1 MKITKDDGYKGLKN
15 AHLDPDTP
23 FKFRL
28 YVCST
33 GKPIPMSSTVPVQ
46 IPEIDNKGFW
56 QCADPNCV
64 NLDPEQHFYNEDLN
78 ADKTEQL
85 TTKKLLYF
93 VS

>member
-1 MKITKDDGYKGLKN
+1 MFVVPANPYLGQ
-15 AHLDPDTP
+15 
-23 FKFRL
+23 
-28 YVCST
+28 
-33 GKPIPMSSTVPVQ
+33 VPVQ
-46 IPEIDNKGFW
+46 IPVVDNKGFW